1 MKAKRAGASL
11 LPGRGGGGRGRP
23 SHPVPVSVSA
33 SFHEAHLMAEP
44 LIELRGVTKRF
55 PGMTALDAIDF
66 RIDPAEI
73 LCLAGENGSGKSTL
87 IKIVSGVYDF
97 NEGELLIDGA
107 PVAGFTPRAAIAAGI
122 QVIYQDFSLFPSLT
136 VAENLAMGRLLS
148 EGRRMVTPAQCR
160 TLGAEALARLD
171 VTMDLDARLG
181 SLSTADRQIV
191 AIARALM
198 SRTRLLIMDEPTTAL
213 TGREVDRL
221 FAIVREIKAKGIAVL
236 FVSHKMR
243 EMLEISERI
252 CVFRNGRKVEEGP
265 TCGFTEARITRAM
278 TGQEI
283 GGERYGWVDPAPQA
297 PARLEVRGLSVGT
310 AVRDVS
316 LMLRAG
322 EIVGLSGLLGS
333 GRTELALALFG
344 MAPQHQGEVRL
355 DGTALALASVQEAVN
370 AGIAYVPEDRLSEGL
385 FMSQSIARNMVAS
398 AIDRVTH
405 GPFYAEGEATELA
418 TRTVADMRIAT
429 TDVEKQVGK
438 LSGGNQQRVI
448 IGRWLLT
455 GPRVLILNGPTVGVD
470 VGSKAEIHRRIR
482 DLAVKDGLA
491 VLMISDDVPELL
503 QNCNR
508 ILLMHR
514 GAIEADLDPRGL
526 KEDDIHTRLKTLR

>member
-1 MKAKRAGASL
+1 
-11 LPGRGGGGRGRP
+11 
-23 SHPVPVSVSA
+23 
-33 SFHEAHLMAEP
+33 MAEP

-66 RIDPAEI
+66 RIAPAEI

-87 IKIVSGVYDF
+87 IKIVSGVYAYD
-97 NEGELLIDGA
+97 EGELLIDGA
-107 PVAGFTPRAAIAAGI
+107 PVSGFSPRAAIAAGV

-148 EGRRMVTPAQCR
+148 ENRRLVAPAECQR
-160 TLGAEALARLD
+160 LGAEALARLD
-171 VTMDLDARLG
+171 VTMDLDARVG

-213 TGREVDRL
+213 TGREVERL

-265 TCGFTEARITRAM
+265 TAEFTEGRITRAM
-278 TGQEI
+278 TGQDI
-283 GGERYGWVDPAPQA
+283 GQERYVWSGDIAAEPRLSVRALGVGERVH
-297 PARLEVRGLSVGT
+297 
-310 AVRDVS
+310 DVS
-316 LMLRAG
+316 FDLRAG

-344 MAPQHQGEVRL
+344 MEPGHRGEVRM
-355 DGTALALASVQEAVN
+355 DGAPLKLETVQQAVE

-385 FMSQSIARNMVAS
+385 FMTQSIARNMVAS

-405 GPFYAEGEATELA
+405 GPFLSDGEATALA
-418 TRTVADMRIAT
+418 ERTVADMRIAT
-429 TDVEKQVGK
+429 TDVDKQVGK

-470 VGSKAEIHRRIR
+470 IGSKAEIHRRIR

-526 KEDDIHTRLKTLR
+526 EEDDIHTRLKTLR

>member
-1 MKAKRAGASL
+1 
-11 LPGRGGGGRGRP
+11 
-23 SHPVPVSVSA
+23 
-33 SFHEAHLMAEP
+33 MAEP

-55 PGMTALDAIDF
+55 PGMKALDGVDF
-66 RIDPAEI
+66 RIEPAEI

-97 NEGELLIDGA
+97 DEGTLLIDGA
-107 PVAGFTPRAAIAAGI
+107 PVSGFSPRAAIAAGV

-148 EGRRMVTPAQCR
+148 EGRRFIAPAECHR
-160 TLGAEALARLD
+160 LGAEALARLD
-171 VTMDLDARLG
+171 VTIDLDARVG
-181 SLSTADRQIV
+181 DLSTADRQIV

-198 SRTRLLIMDEPTTAL
+198 SETRLLIMDEPTTAL

-221 FAIVREIKAKGIAVL
+221 FTLVREIRAKGIAVL

-243 EMLEISERI
+243 EMLEISDRI

-265 TCGFTEARITRAM
+265 TTDFTEARITRAM
-278 TGQEI
+278 TGQDL
-283 GGERYGWVDPAPQA
+283 GHERYAWTGDAAAEP
-297 PARLEVRGLSVGT
+297 RLRVERLSVGEV
-310 AVRDVS
+310 VRDVS
-316 LMLRAG
+316 LDLRAG

-344 MAPQHQGEVRL
+344 MEPDYRGKIFL
-355 DGTALALASVQEAVN
+355 DGRELTLKSVPEAVD

-385 FMSQSIARNMVAS
+385 FMSQSIARNVVAS
-398 AIDRVTH
+398 AIDRATR
-405 GPFYAEGEATELA
+405 GPFLSDDAMTTLAE
-418 TRTVADMRIAT
+418 RTVDDMRIAT

-482 DLAVKDGLA
+482 ELAVKDGLS

-503 QNCNR
+503 HNCNR

-514 GAIEADLDPRGL
+514 GAIVDDLDPRGL
-526 KEDDIHTRLKTLR
+526 EEDDIHNRLKTLR